1 MASLVEFDFP
11 QLGWMYAGRQ
21 TEEPSGDPHLM
32 ENFDIWR
39 RTVDEL
45 VPIPTPPL
53 SPDRLAV
60 DPGQTNDIFDS
71 DPLFS
76 EFLNTQQIMAC
87 DDYASGESQANEM
100 ELLIQ
105 DCMWNGQNCA
115 TQVLSMCTP
124 DPSPT
129 PVEIPEP
136 TTAHCCVDPSN
147 VFPTGLGCSVKQ
159 EERDTSDDASSSRPS
174 SDALT
179 PLHPGHSESDEEI
192 DVVTV
197 IERPKK
203 QPLRKRNVSVSA
215 PCSLQNSPVGS
226 PVKKRRYSAKRLQR
240 LSSVG
245 SNVTDNGESDDEQRR
260 ASHNILERKRRNDLK
275 YSFQILRGQIPELE
289 DNQKAPKVTIL
300 RKAAEYIVQ
309 IQDEARVQEDDLLRE
324 RDRQQELQQRLK
336 FLQSF

>member
-1 MASLVEFDFP
+1 MASLIEFDFP
-11 QLGWMYAGRQ
+11 QLSWMYAERQ
-21 TEEPSGDPHLM
+21 TDEPSGDPHLL

-45 VPIPTPPL
+45 VPMPTPPL
-53 SPDRLAV
+53 SPDRLGV
-60 DPGQTNDIFDS
+60 DAGASSDIFDS

-76 EFLNTQQIMAC
+76 EFLNTQQIMPC
-87 DDYASGESQANEM
+87 DDYASGENQANEM
-100 ELLIQ
+100 DLLIQ

-115 TQVLSMCTP
+115 LSMCTP

-129 PVEIPEP
+129 PAEVSEP
-136 TTAHCCVDPSN
+136 VTAHCCVDPSN
-147 VFPTGLGCSVKQ
+147 VFPTALGCPIKQ
-159 EERDTSDDASSSRPS
+159 EERENSEDSSISRPGG
-174 SDALT
+174 DALT
-179 PLHPGHSESDEEI
+179 PLHPCHSESDEEI

-226 PVKKRRYSAKRLQR
+226 PVKKRLYSTKRLQR

-309 IQDEARVQEDDLLRE
+309 IQDEARIQEDDLLRE
-324 RDRQQELQQRLK
+324 RERQQELQQRLK